1 MNKVFENVLDLIYP
15 ENIYCFCCGDV
26 MDSSRVH
33 GLCDQCIAKLDW
45 LKENPFARRL
55 DGFFFDDVIS
65 LVNYDTNAQTIIHNL
80 KLHDM
85 PYIARGIGSL
95 MGELLLSSYQKSLL
109 ITCVPMHKEKLK
121 KRGFNQA
128 ELLAKYAARASSN
141 QFSGDFLIKIRQTDS
156 MRTER
161 AEGRFTALKGS
172 IIVNP
177 KRLEAIQGREIVVVD
192 DVITTGN
199 TANCCAKELKEAG
212 ASKVYI
218 LSFAAVNYKGKS
230 SEM

>member
-1 MNKVFENVLDLIYP
+1 
-15 ENIYCFCCGDV
+15 
-26 MDSSRVH
+26 
-33 GLCDQCIAKLDW
+33 
-45 LKENPFARRL
+45 
-55 DGFFFDDVIS
+55 
-65 LVNYDTNAQTIIHNL
+65 
-80 KLHDM
+80 
-85 PYIARGIGSL
+85 
-95 MGELLLSSYQKSLL
+95 MGELLASSYQKSLL

-141 QFSGDFLIKIRQTDS
+141 QFLGDLLIKARETDS

-177 KRLEAIQGREIVVVD
+177 NRQEDIKGREIVLVD

-199 TANCCAKELKEAG
+199 TANYCSKELKEAG